1 VIAME
6 MKQKIQEVDES
17 IEWSDILDIDTKIF
31 REVIKFLQKKFD
43 LKIKH
48 KSDIRDLIA
57 KVAMRESRSFVNFAD
72 LFIFTA
78 IDCCCTPTLEQLH
91 EVMFEQIFVRINS
104 SFKDID
110 YFLKRNLNAKTNTE
124 KIKAVSQQIED
135 FINELN
141 EKFKKKS
148 RKELILN
155 NQLFQT
161 HFFQEEVHVFL
172 EWSEDRISESIIEY
186 FKKLEDFKKILK

>member
-1 VIAME
+1 ME
-6 MKQKIQEVDES
+6 MKQKILEVDQS
-17 IEWSDILDIDTKIF
+17 IDWSDILDIDTKIY
-31 REVIKFLQKKFD
+31 RELIKYLQKKFD

-48 KSDIRDLIA
+48 KADIRDLIA
-57 KVAMRESRSFVNFAD
+57 KLAMRESRSFVNFAD

-78 IDCCCTPTLEQLH
+78 IDCCCTPTAEQLK
-91 EVMFEQIFVRINS
+91 EVMYEQIFVRINS

-110 YFLKRNLNAKTNTE
+110 QFLNRNNKSKTNLD

-141 EKFKKKS
+141 EEFKKKS

-161 HFFQEEVHVFL
+161 SFFQEEVHEFL
-172 EWSEDRISESIIEY
+172 EWSEDKISESITKY
-186 FKKLEDFKKILK
+186 FKKLEDFKKTLK